1 LNILTSPKK
10 EVFLCRKITFLCSMS
25 WSNYIKQ
32 YQSYLR
38 IERGLSANTITNY
51 TLDIERL
58 CSFLSVQNIT
68 VSPIA
73 ITEETVQQ
81 FIYAVSKEVN
91 ARSQARIISGLKSFF
106 SYLIFEDYRADNP
119 MELVESPRLGR
130 KLPDTLSVSEI
141 DNLILAIDLS
151 SNEGERNRAMLE
163 TLYGCGLRVS
173 ELVALK
179 ISDLFF
185 EEGFIKINGKGNK
198 ERFVPIGELAQRYI
212 TIYKETIRV
221 HLPIQ
226 KGFEDTL
233 FLNRRGRQ
241 LTRAMI
247 FTIINRLADLIEL
260 QKKISPHTFRHS
272 FATHLLENG
281 ADLRSIQLMLGHES
295 ITTTE
300 IYVHLDR
307 TFLTQVMQSFH
318 PRKEVK

>member
-1 LNILTSPKK
+1 MNWESYLKS
-10 EVFLCRKITFLCSMS
+10 
-25 WSNYIKQ
+25 
-32 YQSYLR
+32 YQSYLK
-38 IERGLSANTITNY
+38 IERGLSKNTIDNY
-51 TLDIERL
+51 SFDIERL
-58 CSFLSVQNIT
+58 CLFLNQNSIQ
-68 VSPIA
+68 VSPLVIN
-73 ITEETVQQ
+73 EETLQQ

-91 ARSQARIISGLKSFF
+91 PRSQARIISGLKSFF
-106 SYLIFEDYRADNP
+106 SYLIFEDFRNDNP
-119 MELVESPRLGR
+119 LELIESPKTGR
-130 KLPDTLSVSEI
+130 KLPDTLAVEEI
-141 DNLILAIDLS
+141 DALISAIDLS
-151 SNEGERNRAMLE
+151 SNEGERNRALLE

-185 EEGFIKINGKGNK
+185 EEGFIKITGKGNK
-198 ERFVPIGELAQRYI
+198 QRFVPVGDLPQKYIG
-212 TIYKETIRV
+212 IYRNEVRV
-221 HLPIQ
+221 HLNIQ

-247 FTIINRLADLIEL
+247 FTIIKDLAVKINLN
-260 QKKISPHTFRHS
+260 KKISPHTFRHS

-307 TFLTQVMQSFH
+307 KFLTEVMNTYH
-318 PRKEVK
+318 PRK